1 MDIAQSLGLDLSLII
16 TQIIGFII
24 ALWILKAFAW
34 KPLLKMLEDR
44 KSKIAGDIR
53 SAENLKQD
61 AAKVLE
67 SYQARLRDIENEA
80 RQKIQEAVSEGSRI
94 ATEIKEQARDDSR
107 QILAR
112 SREELVRDV
121 AKARVQ
127 LRNEMVDMAVKAA
140 EKVISTKLDENEQRR
155 LLEEFLK
162 GVDKAK

>member
-44 KSKIAGDIR
+44 KSKIAGDIS
-53 SAENLKQD
+53 SAENLKLD

-67 SYQARLRDIENEA
+67 GYQAKLRDIENEA
-80 RQKIQEAVSEGSRI
+80 RQKIQEAVTDGNRI
-94 ATEIKEQARDDSR
+94 AAEIKEHARDESR

-112 SREELVRDV
+112 SREELARDI

-127 LRNEMVDMAVKAA
+127 LRNEMIDMAVKAA

-155 LLEEFLK
+155 LLEDFLK
-162 GVDKAK
+162 GVDKAR